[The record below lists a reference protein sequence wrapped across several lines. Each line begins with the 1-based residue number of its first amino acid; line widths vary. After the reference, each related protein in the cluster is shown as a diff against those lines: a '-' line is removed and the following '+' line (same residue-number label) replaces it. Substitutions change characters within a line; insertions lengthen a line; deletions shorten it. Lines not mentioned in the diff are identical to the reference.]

1 MSFVSDQG
9 AGISRILSR
18 AAGLPPLECLGLR
31 RLRYDPGALR
41 ALLIVAILFSLI
53 LLVFVPLSLLW
64 TARSLPQ
71 LDSEFD
77 LDRHLRGYIEGE
89 RMGARAG
96 MAPGERAPVDWPRPD
111 LAKYPK
117 ELVALWISSWDCPT
131 FFQTPRETGAAW
143 LQRLAAVELLRRDS
157 GGDGRCE
164 RIFANNLAAGI
175 RIPRGQAQAVAT
187 HKIHN
192 LLHKDQLVAYNLAT
206 VVFERSI
213 IGVEDGARRL
223 FKRELETLKLEELA
237 ELMLAMPPHYYYEDL
252 RVCRNPSLIRQAR
265 DLVIGELAYDGL
277 IPEDRARAAM
287 AQPVACTNVR

>member
-1 MSFVSDQG
+1 M
-9 AGISRILSR
+9 R
-18 AAGLPPLECLGLR
+18 AATDDAKGALPHGCC
-31 RLRYDPGALR
+31 YAACALR
-41 ALLIVAILFSLI
+41 ALLILTILFALI
-53 LLVFVPLSLLW
+53 LLVFVPISLLW

-96 MAPGERAPVDWPRPD
+96 VSPGERAPVDWPRPD
-111 LAKYPK
+111 LTKYPK

-131 FFQTPRETGAAW
+131 FFQTPRETNAEFI
-143 LQRLAAVELLRRDS
+143 QRLAGWEVLRRDS

-164 RIFANNLAAGI
+164 RIFASNLAISI

-187 HKIHN
+187 YKIRN

-223 FKRELETLKLEELA
+223 FKRELEKLKLEELA
-237 ELMLAMPPHYYYEDL
+237 ELMLAMPPHYYYDDL
-252 RVCRNPSLIRQAR
+252 RLCRNPSLIRQAR
-265 DLVIGELAYDGL
+265 DYVISELAFDGL

-287 AQPVACTNVR
+287 AQPVACTGVR